1 MMLSRVLMLQSRRA
15 AGLGLSRQLLPALS
29 ASASASAGSTARS
42 TATHPQHHRS
52 LSSSG
57 AGGGNSGGKGGGWK
71 GVESSMSRLGGSWKE
86 PGEKMAWQADEDSD
100 IQRVTTLA
108 TIHELTKQQTR
119 SIETVVPWF
128 LKNMPASY
136 FRQVPESFRQD
147 HLRAISAIKD
157 ANMDSTYY
165 LIVDWKLAVA
175 VIAVV
180 VVCCLNL
187 SWLPMLTHFLLS
199 FCFISSSTLQC
210 T

>member
-1 MMLSRVLMLQSRRA
+1 MMLSRMLMLQSRRA
-15 AGLGLSRQLLPALS
+15 AGNSLSRNVLPALS
-29 ASASASAGSTARS
+29 ASTSASAGST
-42 TATHPQHHRS
+42 HQYRS
-52 LSSSG
+52 LSKS
-57 AGGGNSGGKGGGWK
+57 AGKGGWK

-119 SIETVVPWF
+119 SIESVVPWF

-157 ANMDSTYY
+157 ANMDST
-165 LIVDWKLAVA
+165 LLLLLLLFVN
-175 VIAVV
+175 V
-180 VVCCLNL
+180 VVC
-187 SWLPMLTHFLLS
+187 
-199 FCFISSSTLQC
+199 
-210 T
+210 

>member
-15 AGLGLSRQLLPALS
+15 AGHGLSRQLLPALS
-29 ASASASAGSTARS
+29 ASASTSAGSTARS
-42 TATHPQHHRS
+42 TATHPQQHRS

-57 AGGGNSGGKGGGWK
+57 AGNGGKGAGQGGGWK

-157 ANMDSTYY
+157 ANMDST
-165 LIVDWKLAVA
+165 
-175 VIAVV
+175 
-180 VVCCLNL
+180 
-187 SWLPMLTHFLLS
+187 LLS
-199 FCFISSSTLQC
+199 Y
-210 T
+210 

>member
-1 MMLSRVLMLQSRRA
+1 MLQSRRA

-29 ASASASAGSTARS
+29 SSASTTS
-42 TATHPQHHRS
+42 PLPHRS
-52 LSSSG
+52 L
-57 AGGGNSGGKGGGWK
+57 ATNSGSGNAGSGWK

-108 TIHELTKQQTR
+108 TIHELTRQQSR

-157 ANMDSTYY
+157 ANMDST
-165 LIVDWKLAVA
+165 
-175 VIAVV
+175 
-180 VVCCLNL
+180 
-187 SWLPMLTHFLLS
+187 LS
-199 FCFISSSTLQC
+199 FFELD
-210 T
+210 

>member
-1 MMLSRVLMLQSRRA
+1 MTFSRVLMLQSRRA

-29 ASASASAGSTARS
+29 ASAST
-42 TATHPQHHRS
+42 TNTLRS
-52 LSSSG
+52 LATDSG
-57 AGGGNSGGKGGGWK
+57 SGGNTGGGWK
-71 GVESSMSRLGGSWKE
+71 MKGAESSLSRLGGSWKE

-108 TIHELTKQQTR
+108 TIHELTRQQSR

-157 ANMDSTYY
+157 ANMDST
-165 LIVDWKLAVA
+165 
-175 VIAVV
+175 
-180 VVCCLNL
+180 L
-187 SWLPMLTHFLLS
+187 S
-199 FCFISSSTLQC
+199 C
-210 T
+210 